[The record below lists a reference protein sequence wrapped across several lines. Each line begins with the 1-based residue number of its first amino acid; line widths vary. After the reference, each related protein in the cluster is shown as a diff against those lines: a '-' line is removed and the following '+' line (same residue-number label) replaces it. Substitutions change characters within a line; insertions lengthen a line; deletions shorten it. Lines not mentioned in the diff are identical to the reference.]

1 MDNIKEYIL
10 SNKKNSRELL
20 NIIFKSQNPQT
31 IRKTIINLGIE
42 MKDFDLIS
50 MAQKIEYYECNKYVC
65 MPLQFS
71 DINLK
76 KISDINYVYKL
87 IDTIFTQNKEPTI
100 NIDIE
105 IDDSYLVIIYKYI
118 VSNIITRSNIITSG
132 HNIPC
137 RKNMYIFDYE
147 CKDLNIVKY
156 MICKP
161 FISDNIILANHL
173 LETIKLYPQYKS
185 YLDNI
190 MNTYVCGAIR
200 KFALANQQT

>member
-1 MDNIKEYIL
+1 
-10 SNKKNSRELL
+10 
-20 NIIFKSQNPQT
+20 
-31 IRKTIINLGIE
+31 
-42 MKDFDLIS
+42 

-76 KISDINYVYKL
+76 KISDINYIYKL
-87 IDTIFTQNKEPTI
+87 IDTIFKQNKETKI

-105 IDDSYLVIIYKYI
+105 IDDSYFVIIYKHI
-118 VSNIITRSNIITSG
+118 VSNIITMGSNIP
-132 HNIPC
+132 HLNNI
-137 RKNMYIFDYE
+137 YDYE

-200 KFALANQQT
+200 KCKLANQQT